1 MNDKGVCRTILA
13 TPVMLINGIVL
24 VLAIKFLT
32 NVILFVKLPVQVKEE
47 ILLPPF
53 THKKVKNIE
62 DDEEYLIVN
71 RVNKAHQFG

>member
-1 MNDKGVCRTILA
+1 M
-13 TPVMLINGIVL
+13 
-24 VLAIKFLT
+24 
-32 NVILFVKLPVQVKEE
+32 ILFVKLPVQVKEE